1 MLRCYSRDVH
11 KRCHTDNFLGK
22 LTISGWQE
30 HVCQLLTSKRKTA
43 TWWEI
48 LRNSISVL
56 FLLSCNISPL
66 WQLPSLYI
74 MAQFMIVVVIVVI
87 RVAVVVVVL
96 ESPYAATCEALGLE
110 TPHHASLLYD
120 SGRRTL
126 RPSPDPRS
134 FRLDAVWPQRR
145 LTSFQQPGCI
155 LRCMVSRDTDQPRA
169 IKLRELRIIGD
180 GLQWTR
186 HSTAETAVELFAT
199 SVADRLPARD
209 PVIFEYIQRPPHCCK
224 QLTSLSQDIRTMVI
238 TVFFSCFGCEFSA
251 SFHFDQFRFMST
263 FC

>member
-1 MLRCYSRDVH
+1 
-11 KRCHTDNFLGK
+11 
-22 LTISGWQE
+22 
-30 HVCQLLTSKRKTA
+30 
-43 TWWEI
+43 
-48 LRNSISVL
+48 
-56 FLLSCNISPL
+56 
-66 WQLPSLYI
+66 
-74 MAQFMIVVVIVVI
+74 MIVVVIVVI

-145 LTSFQQPGCI
+145 LPSFQHPGCI
-155 LRCMVSRDTDQPRA
+155 LSSMVSRDTDQPRA

-238 TVFFSCFGCEFSA
+238 PVFFSCFGCEFSA
-251 SFHFDQFRFMST
+251 SFTLTNFTSCPHFAEPSVFLQMFPTLASRDPLSAGLLETSGGYGHADWQPDSRRSSRLGSGNGT
-263 FC
+263 PNS